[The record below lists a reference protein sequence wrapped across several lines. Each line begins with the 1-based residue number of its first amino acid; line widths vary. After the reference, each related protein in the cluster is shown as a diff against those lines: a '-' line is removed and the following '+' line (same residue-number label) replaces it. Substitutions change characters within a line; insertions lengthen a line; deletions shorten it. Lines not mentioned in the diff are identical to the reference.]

1 LRELVHRCTIRR
13 IFGFPESRSLSMEQ
27 APTIRQMRD
36 AAAQEAERT
45 SLRAAARAIGI
56 SPTGLKKFLDGTNPY
71 APTRRRLRR
80 WLAERGDQVQ
90 IVPEGHVIEAA
101 LNVLF
106 RELPHDVVAP
116 WRERAYQCLE
126 AVYGAPITRVSP
138 QSAASMLSAAGA
150 DLEGAARRL
159 IEQHARRSCK
169 APAGSAS
176 ERLPSVH
183 QVAPGAWLIVLP
195 DSAAQLQGT
204 DAGLLLG
211 VPAQGLTGV
220 LAR

>member
-1 LRELVHRCTIRR
+1 MHE
-13 IFGFPESRSLSMEQ
+13 
-27 APTIRQMRD
+27 

-45 SLRAAARAIGI
+45 SLRATARVSGI
-56 SPTGLKKFLDGTNPY
+56 SPTGLKKFLDGTNLY

-80 WLAERGDQVQ
+80 WLAERGDPVQ
-90 IVPEGHVIEAA
+90 IVPEAHVIGAA

-106 RELPHDVVAP
+106 RELSHDVVAP

-126 AVYGAPITRVSP
+126 AVYGVPISRVSP
-138 QSAASMLSAAGA
+138 HSATSMLSAAGA

-159 IEQHARRSCK
+159 IEQHVRRSCK
-169 APAGSAS
+169 APAGRGSA
-176 ERLPSVH
+176 RLPSVR
-183 QVAPGAWLIVLP
+183 QVAPGAWLIVVP
-195 DSAAQLQGT
+195 DADAQLQVT

-211 VPAQGLTGV
+211 VSPEGV